1 MMNPDELEAANAKLK
16 ARTGRGYSS
25 TELIVLSSQRGPIA
39 HYFSVDDAV
48 SEAVQT
54 EVVSPVV

>member
-1 MMNPDELEAANAKLK
+1 MLSPDELEAANAKLK
-16 ARTGRGYSS
+16 ARTGRGYTS
-25 TELIVLSSQRGPIA
+25 TELLLLSSQRGPIA
-39 HYFSVDDAV
+39 PYFFVDEPV